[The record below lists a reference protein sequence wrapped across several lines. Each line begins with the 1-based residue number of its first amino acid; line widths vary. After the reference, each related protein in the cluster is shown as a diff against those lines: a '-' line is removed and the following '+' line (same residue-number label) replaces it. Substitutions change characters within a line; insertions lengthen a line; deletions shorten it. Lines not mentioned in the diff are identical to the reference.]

1 MGVFSAKKLHIETP
15 QSRSDRSTGENCR
28 NQSRQWRA
36 TRTML
41 LYSAALAILG
51 QAAESIDRGALTLTQ
66 QNPGAKPAYK
76 NPILY
81 SSLVLLA
88 VFLYVVWIFFSRWQ
102 ESREF
107 QHRARDEKSQQQ
119 LAHDREA
126 IEQFGGK
133 ELAIQSFYASAGEIH
148 RGEKLQLCYG
158 VANAK
163 TVKLEPQDN
172 PVWPSY
178 SRCVEVS
185 PSKSTTYT
193 LTIQDAAGNT
203 KTESIDVKVR

>member
-1 MGVFSAKKLHIETP
+1 MP
-15 QSRSDRSTGENCR
+15 
-28 NQSRQWRA
+28 
-36 TRTML
+36 
-41 LYSAALAILG
+41 
-51 QAAESIDRGALTLTQ
+51 Q
-66 QNPGAKPAYK
+66 QNPGAKPAFK

-81 SSLVLLA
+81 SSLALLA

-107 QHRARDEKSQQQ
+107 QRRAREEKSQQQ
-119 LAHDREA
+119 RARDREA

-133 ELAIQSFYASAGEIH
+133 ELAIQSFYASAGEIRH
-148 RGEKLQLCYG
+148 GEKLQLCYG

-185 PSKSTTYT
+185 PKKSTTYT
-193 LTIQDAAGNT
+193 LTVQDAAGNT
-203 KTESIDVKVR
+203 KTESIDVKVK